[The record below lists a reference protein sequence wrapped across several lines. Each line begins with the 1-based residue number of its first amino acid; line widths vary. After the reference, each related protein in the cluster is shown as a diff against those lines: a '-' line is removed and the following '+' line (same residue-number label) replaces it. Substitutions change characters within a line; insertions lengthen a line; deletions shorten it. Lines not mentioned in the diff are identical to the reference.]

1 MPAPTTQQDETPADA
16 SRSGDSQSK
25 TGNESSAEQLAENG
39 LPENGRSKSGL
50 RENELTEAIGQWL
63 PRIDAAL
70 DSACQFDSGCPEQ
83 LAAAIRYAVL
93 APGKR
98 LRPALVLMAADACGG
113 DIETAMPGAVAVE
126 LIHAYSLIHDDLPA
140 MDDDDLRRGRPTV
153 HVQFDEATAI
163 LAGDALQPLAFS
175 QLHRITPAERAIE
188 AVGVLARA
196 AGPSNLVGGQADDL
210 AAEAGRLPFQKP
222 SGSVSGD
229 SVALQ
234 VEQATD
240 AARNEPLS
248 FLEFVHRRKTG
259 ALFAAS
265 LDLGAVIIGAS
276 AAQREALS
284 DYAANVGLA
293 FQVVDDLLDHTANEA
308 ELGKRVGKDLE
319 RGKLTYPGLI
329 GVDQARQRADA
340 LIERALDSI
349 SGFGDTGWRLKRL
362 ARYVSRRS
370 R

>member
-1 MPAPTTQQDETPADA
+1 MPV
-16 SRSGDSQSK
+16 R
-25 TGNESSAEQLAENG
+25 LG
-39 LPENGRSKSGL
+39 LPGAACRSD
-50 RENELTEAIGQWL
+50 
-63 PRIDAAL
+63 P
-70 DSACQFDSGCPEQ
+70 
-83 LAAAIRYAVL
+83 IRGL

-98 LRPALVLMAADACGG
+98 LRPALVLMATDACGG

-175 QLHRITPAERAIE
+175 QLHQITPADRAIE
-188 AVGVLARA
+188 AVAVLTRA
-196 AGPSNLVGGQADDL
+196 AGPSHLVGGQADDL
-210 AAEAGRLPFQKP
+210 AAEAGRLPFQTD
-222 SGSVSGD
+222 SGPDLG
-229 SVALQ
+229 VATGTE
-234 VEQATD
+234 VEPATD

-265 LDLGAVIIGAS
+265 LDLGAVISGAS

-293 FQVVDDLLDHTANEA
+293 FQVVDDLLDHTANET

-329 GVDQARQRADA
+329 GVDRARQRADE
-340 LIERALDSI
+340 LIDRALDSI
-349 SGFGDTGWRLKRL
+349 SGFGEAGWRLRLL